1 MNELID
7 FESLKLTLASP
18 DDVKTW
24 SFGEVTKPETINY
37 RTLKPEKDGL
47 FDERIFGPTKDWE
60 CYCGKYKRIRYR
72 GIICDKCGVEV
83 TQSRVRRER
92 MGHITLAAPVV
103 HNWFFK
109 GSPSK
114 LGLLLDISP
123 RNLDAVVYFAS
134 YLVIDIDEEQR
145 KRVVKKLEEELN
157 TKRKEQQDILKKKL
171 KKKKKGA
178 KKEVVTT
185 KSKGKT
191 KEYAELKIEEIQLA
205 MRARLAKM
213 REEHA
218 VEISHLEEIY
228 KNITDMVTS
237 IKTRDLLSEE
247 EYFKLLDYTATDFIK
262 VGMGA
267 EALLS
272 VLEKIDLSKLA
283 VLLREEITK
292 TTGQRHLKATRKLR
306 VVESMRKAQIS
317 TTWMI
322 VRILPVLPPDLR
334 PMVQLSGGRFATSDL
349 NDLYR
354 RVINRNNRL
363 KKLIELG
370 APEIILRNEKRMLQE
385 SVDALIDSQRVKSTR
400 ASQELRS
407 LSDMLRGKQG
417 RFRQNLLGKRV
428 DYSGRSVIVVGPE
441 LNLNQAGIPKE
452 MALEMFKPFVLREV
466 IARGFAPNVKSAK
479 HFLERRSGEVWDILE
494 EITKGHPILLNRA
507 PTLHRLGIQAFYP
520 ILIEG
525 DAIRIHPCICA
536 GFNADFDGDQ
546 MAVHVPLSQKA
557 QEEATHLMMSQRNLL
572 RPADG
577 SPITLPNKEMA
588 LGIYYL
594 TSPNPD
600 LKPHEPIF
608 ESDQDVLFALAAAK
622 VSVRQQV
629 KLKIGKDVIETTAG
643 RVLFNAQLPSSMPFI
658 NETISAAIIK
668 RIISRAIDEIEEEH
682 VVELIDRLK
691 GLGFDGATFSGLSV
705 SVFDCVIVDNKPEII
720 HKAEKEVAQIEK
732 NFSMGLITKDESK
745 RLSQEV
751 WLSTTNEL
759 ADLTWRNLPKDNSI
773 KIISDSGGS
782 RATAEQIKQLAAI
795 RGLVTDPSG
804 RIVSLPI
811 KSNFREGLSA
821 FEYFTSARG
830 ARKGLADRAIKTA
843 ESGYLT
849 RRLVDV
855 AHDAIIRQE
864 DCATSEGIII
874 AKSDQ
879 RQAAFMV
886 RIQGRVTA
894 EEITAPKSK
903 KVIVK
908 KNTLISEEITKEV
921 EKNAIDQVKV
931 RSVLSC
937 EAKYGLCSRC
947 YGVDLVTRKL
957 VSIGTPVGVI
967 AAQSIG
973 EPGTQL
979 TMRTFH
985 TGGIVGL
992 DITQGLP
999 RVEELFEARTP
1010 KFSAQISEIAGKVK
1024 IEESPEGTVVRVKNT
1039 NLKPAV
1045 EKEYFIPP
1053 TSELKVADGQLVAAG
1068 TPLSAGYLDIK
1079 EILAVSGLREAQEYL
1094 ISEAQEVYE
1103 TQGVAINDKHFEAIV
1118 RKMSEK
1124 VRVESSGDTVLL
1136 PGELIDTNR
1145 FTEENA
1151 KVLAEGGEPATAQV
1165 VILGITKAALYTE
1178 SFLSAASFQ
1187 ETTRILTDAAT
1198 EGKQD
1203 RLLGLKE
1210 NVIIGRLIPTS
1221 PERAQ
1226 IR

>member
-7 FESLKLTLASP
+7 FESLKLSLASP

-114 LGLLLDISP
+114 LGLLLEISP

-134 YLVIDIDEEQR
+134 YLVIDVDEDKR
-145 KRVVKKLEEELN
+145 KQVVKKLEEEQDR
-157 TKRKEQQDILKKKL
+157 KRKEQQNILKRKL
-171 KKKKKGA
+171 EDEEKGA
-178 KKEVVTT
+178 KKEVAAI
-185 KSKGKT
+185 KSKGKV
-191 KEYAELKIEEIQLA
+191 KEHADLKIEEIQLT
-205 MRARLAKM
+205 MRARQAKM

-218 VEISHLEEIY
+218 VEVSRLEEIY
-228 KNITDMVTS
+228 KNITDMVAA
-237 IKTRDLLSEE
+237 IKVRDLLSEE
-247 EYFKLLDYTATDFIK
+247 EYFKLIDYDAADFIK

-267 EALLS
+267 EALMQ
-272 VLEKIDLSKLA
+272 VLEKIDLAKLA
-283 VLLREEITK
+283 VSLREEITK

-306 VVESMRKAQIS
+306 VVESMRKATIS
-317 TTWMI
+317 PNWMI
-322 VRILPVLPPDLR
+322 IRILPVLPPDLR

-466 IARGFAPNVKSAK
+466 IARGYAPNVKSAK

-546 MAVHVPLSQKA
+546 MAVHVPLSVKA
-557 QEEATHLMMSQRNLL
+557 QEEAIGLMMSARNLL

-594 TSPNPD
+594 TSPDPNIS
-600 LKPHEPIF
+600 PHEGIF
-608 ESDQDVLFALAAAK
+608 KSEDEVLLALK
-622 VSVRQQV
+622 SGKISQRQQTKV
-629 KLKIGKDVIETTAG
+629 IVGKQVMETTPG
-643 RVLFNAQLPSSMPFI
+643 RVLFNIQIPLSMRFI
-658 NETISAAIIK
+658 NETISASIIK
-668 RIISRAIDEIEEEH
+668 RIISKAIDEIAEEQ

-691 GLGFDGATFSGLSV
+691 SLGFDGATASGLSV
-705 SVFDCVIVDNKPEII
+705 SVFDCVIVDNKPQII
-720 HKAEKEVAQIEK
+720 QRAEKEVAQIEK
-732 NFSMGLITKDESK
+732 NFSMGLITKEESK
-745 RLSQEV
+745 RLSQEI

-759 ADLTWRNLPKDNSI
+759 ADLTWKNLPKDNSI

-855 AHDAIIRQE
+855 AHDAIIRTE
-864 DCATSEGIII
+864 DCETKEGIVI
-874 AKSDQ
+874 AKEDK
-879 RQAAFMV
+879 RQAAFII
-886 RIQGRVTA
+886 RIQGRVTT
-894 EEITAPKSK
+894 EDITAQKSK
-903 KVIVK
+903 KQIVK
-908 KNTLISEEITKEV
+908 KNTIITEEIAREI
-921 EKNAIDQVKV
+921 EKNAIVQVKV
-931 RSVLSC
+931 RSVLAC
-937 EAKYGLCSRC
+937 EAKYGLCSMC

-957 VSIGTPVGVI
+957 VTVGTPAGVI

-1024 IEESPEGTVVRVKNT
+1024 IEETSDGSVVKVKNA
-1039 NLKPAV
+1039 NLKPLV
-1045 EKEYFIPP
+1045 EKEYLIPP
-1053 TSELKVADGQLVAAG
+1053 TSELKVTDGQLIAAG
-1068 TPLSAGYLDIK
+1068 APLSAGYLDIK
-1079 EILAVSGLREAQEYL
+1079 EILAVSGLREAQKYL

-1103 TQGVAINDKHFEAIV
+1103 TQGVAINDKHFEVIA

-1136 PGELIDTNR
+1136 PGELIDRNR

-1165 VILGITKAALYTE
+1165 IILGITKAALYTE

-1187 ETTRILTDAAT
+1187 ETTRVLTDAAI
-1198 EGKQD
+1198 EGKVD

-1221 PERAQ
+1221 PERARIQ
-1226 IR
+1226 

>member
-7 FESLKLTLASP
+7 FEALKLTLSSQE
-18 DDVKTW
+18 DIKSW
-24 SFGEVTKPETINY
+24 SFGEITKPETINY

-114 LGLLLDISP
+114 LGLLLDVSP

-134 YLVIDIDEEQR
+134 YLVVEIDSEKKKEILKNLMDELGK
-145 KRVVKKLEEELN
+145 KRVEKQVLLKQKLDVEEKNVKKEIA
-157 TKRKEQQDILKKKL
+157 QI
-171 KKKKKGA
+171 
-178 KKEVVTT
+178 
-185 KSKGKT
+185 KSKGKV
-191 KEYAELKIEEIQLA
+191 KESTDIKIEELQLRMRQIQ
-205 MRARLAKM
+205 AKHK
-213 REEHA
+213 EESSQ
-218 VEISHLEEIY
+218 EIQRLEEIY
-228 KNITDMVTS
+228 KNITDLVKM
-237 IKTRDLLSEE
+237 IKPLDLLSEE
-247 EYFKLLDYTATDFIK
+247 EYFKLEDYNAQEFLK

-267 EALLS
+267 EAVLSALENFELAKLS
-272 VLEKIDLSKLA
+272 VS
-283 VLLREEITK
+283 LREEIANS
-292 TTGQRHLKATRKLR
+292 TGQKHIKATKRLR
-306 VVESMRKAQIS
+306 VVESMRKS
-317 TTWMI
+317 GLSPNWMI
-322 VRILPVLPPDLR
+322 IKVLPVLPPDLR

-370 APEIILRNEKRMLQE
+370 APDIILRNEKRMLQE
-385 SVDALIDSQRVKSTR
+385 AVDALIDSQRVKSTR
-400 ASQELRS
+400 ASQDLRS

-466 IARGFAPNVKSAK
+466 ISRGYAPNVKSAK
-479 HFLERRSGEVWDILE
+479 HYLERRSSEIWDILE
-494 EITKGHPILLNRA
+494 EITRDHPILLNRA

-525 DAIRIHPCICA
+525 NAIRIHPCICA

-546 MAVHVPLSQKA
+546 MAIHVPLSEKSK
-557 QEEATHLMMSQRNLL
+557 EEAFRLMLAARNLV

-588 LGIYYL
+588 LGSFYL
-594 TSPNPD
+594 TSID
-600 LKPHEPIF
+600 EDAQ
-608 ESDQDVLFALAAAK
+608 EYGGVFANENEVVLAA
-622 VSVRQQV
+622 SINQIEIRQKINV
-629 KLKIGKDVIETTAG
+629 KIGAKILSTSAG
-643 RVLFNAQLPSSMPFI
+643 RVMFNMQLPESMRFI
-658 NETISAAIIK
+658 NETITAGRIK
-668 RIISRAIDEIEEEH
+668 GLINLAIDKLTEEE
-682 VVELIDRLK
+682 VTQLIDKLK
-691 GLGFDGATFSGLSV
+691 SLGFEGATFSGLSV
-705 SVFDCVIVDNKPEII
+705 SVFDCVIVEDKEKII
-720 HKAEKEVAQIEK
+720 KKAEKEVDGIEK
-732 NFSMGLITKDESK
+732 NFKLGLITKEEQK

-751 WLSTTNEL
+751 WLSVTNEL
-759 ADLTWRNLPKDNSI
+759 ADLTWKGLSLDNSI

-782 RATAEQIKQLAAI
+782 RATAEQIKQLSAM

-804 RIVSLPI
+804 QIVPLPI
-811 KSNFREGLSA
+811 KSNFREGLSV

-855 AHDAIIRQE
+855 AHDAIIRID
-864 DCATSEGIII
+864 DCKTKEGIVI
-874 AKSDQ
+874 AKTDKRQMPFSQ
-879 RQAAFMV
+879 R
-886 RIQGRVTA
+886 IIGRVTA
-894 EEITAPKSK
+894 QEIKLPRGK
-903 KVIVK
+903 KVIAL
-908 KNTLISEEITKEV
+908 KNILIDEKLIHEIED
-921 EKNAIDQVKV
+921 NAIDSVVV
-931 RSVLSC
+931 RSPLTC
-937 EAKYGLCSRC
+937 EAKYGLCSMC
-947 YGVDLVTRKL
+947 YGKDLVTRKL

-1010 KFSAQISEIAGKVK
+1010 KYVAQISQIGGKVK
-1024 IEESPEGTVVRVKNT
+1024 VEESEDGYKIKVKST
-1039 NLKPAV
+1039 TKPSG
-1045 EKEYFIPP
+1045 EMEYIIPP
-1053 TSELKVADGQLVAAG
+1053 TAELAVEDGQLIAAG
-1068 TPLSAGYLDIK
+1068 TPLLTGYLDIK
-1079 EILAVSGLREAQEYL
+1079 EILSVSGLHAAQKY
-1094 ISEAQEVYE
+1094 ITDGTQEVYE
-1103 TQGVAINDKHFEAIV
+1103 SQGVAINDKHFEIIV
-1118 RKMSEK
+1118 KKMSEK
-1124 VRVESSGDTVLL
+1124 VRIESSGDTVLL
-1136 PGELIDTNR
+1136 PGELIDKNR
-1145 FTEENA
+1145 FQEKNA

-1165 VILGITKAALYTE
+1165 IILGITRAALYTE

-1187 ETTRILTDAAT
+1187 ETTRILTDAAI
-1198 EGKQD
+1198 EGKVD
-1203 RLLGLKE
+1203 KLLGLKE

-1221 PERAQ
+1221 AERAKIQ
-1226 IR
+1226 